1 MTLRDLAS
9 NETFSLCRRAAV
21 SVAGRCRFLAQGT
34 AADDAPLR
42 GLLENLAGDLE
53 KRMPKRALPS
63 SVPQE
68 EEDRL
73 IRIYFPSLSKSMG
86 AGFLDREAGT
96 YLAECLLEEF
106 AAFYRILAEQTP
118 DLEARTYFLDA
129 TKAEEVHLKFVR
141 RVLL

>member
-1 MTLRDLAS
+1 MNSGQIAQILDSVYEKDHVTVDVGLAKQG
-9 NETFSLCRRAAV
+9 AAV
-21 SVAGRCRFLAQGT
+21 GHNMQAVI
-34 AADDAPLR
+34 
-42 GLLENLAGDLE
+42 GDLE
-53 KRMPKRALPS
+53 KRMPKHALPS

-118 DLEARTYFLDA
+118 DLEARSYFLDA
-129 TKAEEVHLKFVR
+129 TKAEERHLKFVR